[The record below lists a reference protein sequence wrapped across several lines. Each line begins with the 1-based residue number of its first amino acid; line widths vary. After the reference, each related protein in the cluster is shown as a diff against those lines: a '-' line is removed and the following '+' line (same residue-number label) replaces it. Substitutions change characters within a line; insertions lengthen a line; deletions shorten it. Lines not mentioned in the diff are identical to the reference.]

1 MQVLEAMT
9 QLLAHRGPDGR
20 GVWIDDGIGLAHTR
34 LSILDLSA
42 AGSQPMVTSD
52 GSCVLVFNGEIYN
65 YQDLREELQQE
76 GETFRSRS
84 DTEVLLMGYR
94 RWGKSVLERLR
105 GMFAF
110 ALWDTPKRKLLLAR
124 DRLGI
129 KPLFFAHLKPGIVF
143 ASEIKAMLVHPG
155 IRREMNPSAVDA
167 YFELGYIPG
176 PDTVFEGVQALAP
189 GCWLE
194 YAEGSLTTRRYWIPD
209 FSRNGLAGSEDEL
222 LEQLDQRLNDAVKS
236 HLVADVSVGA
246 FLSGGIDSSLVC
258 AVAQK
263 HVPKPLRTFT
273 IGFNGGGDER
283 RYARLVA
290 AHIGADHH
298 EMLATPDILSEL
310 PRLVKHLEQPLF
322 DNSVLPTH
330 LVSQAARQH
339 VKVVLSGD
347 GGDEPF
353 AGYEWTRRALSLPRA
368 PGSWQPAGWHWAYRS
383 GAAGLAQR
391 LAYDLTHSAD
401 DRYQRRVC
409 VSAAL
414 RSWLYHPEF
423 ISQSPNSIQDS
434 TQHLLDQAPVP
445 DMRDRFI
452 HADLCRYLP
461 EDVLFKVDRM
471 SMANSLEVRVPLL
484 DHHLMEWVLRLP
496 FDMRFR
502 AGRGKYLLRKL
513 AVRYLPPEI
522 LKPRKQGF
530 TIPIGDWLRGELGN
544 WVEGLFRSP
553 SFENR
558 RIIRK
563 DAALELLA
571 MHRTGRYELG
581 HRIWQLVMFEV
592 WARLWLD
599 RLEGKDLMAES
610 ISAGFSRSV
619 EVVSPGLHNAG
630 SIR

>member
-1 MQVLEAMT
+1 
-9 QLLAHRGPDGR
+9 
-20 GVWIDDGIGLAHTR
+20 
-34 LSILDLSA
+34 
-42 AGSQPMVTSD
+42 
-52 GSCVLVFNGEIYN
+52 
-65 YQDLREELQQE
+65 
-76 GETFRSRS
+76 
-84 DTEVLLMGYR
+84 
-94 RWGKSVLERLR
+94 
-105 GMFAF
+105 
-110 ALWDTPKRKLLLAR
+110 
-124 DRLGI
+124 
-129 KPLFFAHLKPGIVF
+129 
-143 ASEIKAMLVHPG
+143 
-155 IRREMNPSAVDA
+155 
-167 YFELGYIPG
+167 
-176 PDTVFEGVQALAP
+176 
-189 GCWLE
+189 
-194 YAEGSLTTRRYWIPD
+194 
-209 FSRNGLAGSEDEL
+209 
-222 LEQLDQRLNDAVKS
+222 
-236 HLVADVSVGA
+236 
-246 FLSGGIDSSLVC
+246 
-258 AVAQK
+258 
-263 HVPKPLRTFT
+263 
-273 IGFNGGGDER
+273 
-283 RYARLVA
+283 
-290 AHIGADHH
+290 
-298 EMLATPDILSEL
+298 
-310 PRLVKHLEQPLF
+310 
-322 DNSVLPTH
+322 
-330 LVSQAARQH
+330 
-339 VKVVLSGD
+339 
-347 GGDEPF
+347 
-353 AGYEWTRRALSLPRA
+353 
-368 PGSWQPAGWHWAYRS
+368 
-383 GAAGLAQR
+383 
-391 LAYDLTHSAD
+391 
-401 DRYQRRVC
+401 
-409 VSAAL
+409 
-414 RSWLYHPEF
+414 
-423 ISQSPNSIQDS
+423 
-434 TQHLLDQAPVP
+434 
-445 DMRDRFI
+445 MRDRFI